1 MQYFDTGIMQP
12 LLVGDLFVEHL
23 SCLCMLFDVDVV
35 AVAGAAHGKAFGPAS
50 PGWKLEPRSLGAVA
64 RHRDRGQMGG
74 ASALVTSLIQ
84 MVAKFVSLPCFE
96 KVQRQ
101 NRESQQMLLQ
111 SWHWLMHLEGQVVT
125 ASAPVHTTAAEDK
138 RKHTNI

>member
-12 LLVGDLFVEHL
+12 LLVGDLFVEDL
-23 SCLCMLFDVDVV
+23 SCLCMLFAVDVV

-64 RHRDRGQMGG
+64 WHRDRGQMGG

-84 MVAKFVSLPCFE
+84 MVAKFVSLHVSKKFSARIVSLSRCFCRAGIGSCIL
-96 KVQRQ
+96 KGR
-101 NRESQQMLLQ
+101 L
-111 SWHWLMHLEGQVVT
+111 
-125 ASAPVHTTAAEDK
+125 
-138 RKHTNI
+138 